1 MVPWIDD
8 DQPLP
13 PTEAALGRDSGAPGL
28 LAAGGRLLPERLEQ
42 AYRRGIF
49 PWFSAGQPVLW
60 WAPDPRMVLAV
71 AEFRISRSFRRTLR
85 RFVADERCDI
95 RIDTSFPEVIQACAS
110 APRDGQSGTWIVP
123 EMVRA
128 DTRWHQHGRVHSVET
143 WADGQ
148 IVGGLY
154 GVAIGRMFFGESM
167 FARRDDASKIALA
180 ALVALCRAHG
190 ITHVDCQQN
199 TRHLASLG
207 AREIPRVD
215 FERHLHQAVDQP
227 DVPDWTYHRRHWRLL
242 DLGDEDL
249 LPDTP

>member
-13 PTEAALGRDSGAPGL
+13 PTDTALGRDSGAPGL

-42 AYRRGIF
+42 AYRHGVF

-71 AEFRISRSFRRTLR
+71 ADFRISRSFRRTLR
-85 RFVADERCDI
+85 RFAGDHRCEI
-95 RIDTSFPEVIQACAS
+95 RIDTRFPEVIQACAS

-128 DTRWHQHGRVHSVET
+128 YTRWHQQRRVHSVET
-143 WADGQ
+143 WIDGEL
-148 IVGGLY
+148 VGGLY

-180 ALVALCRAHG
+180 ALVAHCRAHG
-190 ITHVDCQQN
+190 IALVDCQQN

-215 FERHLHQAVDQP
+215 FERHLRQAVAQP
-227 DVPDWTYHRRHWRLL
+227 DVDEWIYRPQHWRHL
-242 DLGDEDL
+242 DLGGEDL
-249 LPDTP
+249 LPDMP